1 MKKIAFVVVLMLI
14 ISTPLIAQEAKIDDD
29 EKKAIE
35 QAALD
40 YVQGY
45 FEGSGERM
53 ERGLN
58 PQLQKVV
65 VRKLPNGRDIITLTS
80 RSSLIEAASAEMGTD
95 LEKAKA
101 VKAEILCIYKN
112 IASVKI
118 TSADFIDLAQI
129 AKINGQWQVVNVL
142 WAPNTE

>member
-1 MKKIAFVVVLMLI
+1 MKKTAFVVALMLI

>member
-80 RSSLIEAASAEMGTD
+80 RSSLIEAASAEMGKD